1 VLDLAADLF
10 KRLPECMLLDQHELR
25 HRLRIAQQMI
35 RQGKPAD
42 RSLTQ
47 IAERVEASVRWRQR
61 RATNVPTPTYPAD
74 LPVVQRREDIAKA
87 IRDNQVVVLCGET
100 GSGKTTQLP
109 KICLEL
115 GRGVAGMIG
124 HTQPRRIAARS
135 VAVRVAEELGT
146 QMGRFVGYKVR
157 FGDETSDQTYVKLMT
172 DGILLAETQG
182 DRDLYQYDTLII
194 DEAHERSLNIDFLLG
209 YIRQLLPR
217 RPDLKVII
225 TSATINPR
233 QFSEHFND
241 APVIEV
247 SGRVYPV
254 EVRYHA
260 PVVEVLPD
268 GDYEDEDQGI
278 EHALI
283 RAVDEIA
290 REPGEIGSGDILV
303 FLSGEREIREAA
315 EDLRKHHPP
324 NTEII
329 PLYAR
334 LTAAEQMKVF
344 EKHDKRRIVLS
355 TNIAETSLT
364 VPGIRSVIDT
374 GLVRM
379 SRYSARTKVQRLPIE
394 PISKASADQRK
405 GRCGR
410 VGPGLCIRLYSE
422 EDFSARADFTEPE
435 ILRTNLASVIL
446 QMKSLR
452 LGEPEHF
459 PFVEPPDSRMIA
471 DGVDTL
477 VELGAIEPETSKR
490 PGELTPLGRDLA
502 KLPIDPRVG
511 RMILGA
517 TRENCLREVL
527 IIAAALSVQDPRER
541 PLDKQNAADEA
552 HARYRDETSDFVAYL
567 NLWKFFHE
575 QQEKLSASRLRKF
588 CHQNFLSFIRMREW
602 IDIHRQLRELLLD
615 SGHHENQRKATPDQ
629 IHRAL
634 LTGLLTNIGRKGENY
649 EFNGVRGGKFSVFPG
664 SGLFDK
670 PPQWIM
676 AAEIVQTT
684 RRYARTCAKIDPRW
698 VEELAAHLL
707 KHTYSD
713 PHWSADA
720 GQVAA
725 YQTISLFGL
734 EIAKNRRIHYG
745 PIDPAKSREIFIHH
759 ALVEG
764 QMLTTGDFFLHNHN
778 LEKEIKSLEIKGRRA
793 DLLADFETLYR
804 FYDARI
810 PPDVF
815 NVATFENWRRE
826 AERKDRSL
834 LFMKREDILVGD
846 ASQITPQNFPDR
858 VHVAGAEL
866 PISYKF
872 DPGAENDGVTLNVP
886 LEALLQIEESQ
897 SGWLVPGLIHAKVAA
912 MVRALPKN
920 VRRTI
925 DAPDELARRIVPLL
939 KQGEGSLED
948 QVLAQIQALSGQE
961 FARDVW
967 SGEAIPLH
975 LRMHYRV
982 LDQEGRPITAGQH
995 LGLLRAQLGEQA
1007 TTAFQHLAARLFN
1020 RENITD
1026 WDFGDL
1032 PETQTI
1038 CRGPAEFRGYPAL
1051 ADAGR
1056 TAALRLYDTPA
1067 AAALS
1072 HRRGLLRLFMLRGET
1087 DLRHAGK
1094 GLPAFD
1100 QMAMWFSTLGPAS
1113 ELRDQLVELIA
1124 ERIFLGDR
1132 PNVRTRDEFTR
1143 RLEGSWGKLGA
1154 AREQVCR
1161 EVHQILQGYQAIIY
1175 RLSQAAP
1182 AIQRPA
1188 MDDVAEHLRALMNRG
1203 FLTITPGNWLAQY
1216 PRYIAAIASRL
1227 NKLQGPGIAK
1237 DEELRARL
1245 RPLWHQLITRA
1256 TSHARQGLLDPELVT
1271 YRWMLEEYRVS
1282 LFAQDLRTIIP
1293 VSEKRL
1299 AEQWSRVRP

>member
-1 VLDLAADLF
+1 
-10 KRLPECMLLDQHELR
+10 MLIDQHQLR
-25 HRLRIAQQMI
+25 HRLRIVQQMI

-42 RSLTQ
+42 RTLGM
-47 IAERVEASVRWRQR
+47 IADRIERSSKLRER
-61 RATNVPTPTYPAD
+61 RAGNLPKPSYPAD
-74 LPVVQRREDIAKA
+74 LPVVQRRDDIAKA
-87 IRDNQVVVLCGET
+87 IREHQVVVVCGET

-135 VAVRVAEELGT
+135 VATRISEELQT
-146 QMGRFVGYKVR
+146 QLGRFVGFKVR
-157 FGDETSDQTYVKLMT
+157 FGDQTSDQTFVKLMT

-182 DRDLYQYDTLII
+182 DRDLLQYDTLII

-209 YIRQLLPR
+209 YLRQLLPR

-225 TSATINPR
+225 TSATINPK

-254 EVRYHA
+254 EVRYRA
-260 PVVEVLPD
+260 PVQETLPD
-268 GDYEDEDQGI
+268 GEPEDEDQGI

-290 REPGEIGSGDILV
+290 KEPGEIGSGDILV

-324 NTEII
+324 HTEII
-329 PLYAR
+329 PLFAR
-334 LTAAEQMKVF
+334 LSAAEQMRVF

-394 PISKASADQRK
+394 AISKASADQRK

-422 EDFSARADFTEPE
+422 EDFAARSDYTEPE

-452 LGEPEHF
+452 LGDPERF

-477 VELGAIEPETSKR
+477 VELGAIEPETAKN
-490 PGELTPLGRDLA
+490 PGELTPLGRELA

-517 TRENCLREVL
+517 TRENCLAEVL
-527 IIAAALSVQDPRER
+527 VIAAALSVQDPRER

-552 HARYRDETSDFVAYL
+552 HARFKDETSDFMAFL
-567 NLWKFFHE
+567 NLWKFFQE
-575 QQEKLSASRLRKF
+575 QQEKLSTSRLRKM

-602 IDIHRQLRELLLD
+602 QDIHRQLRELLLD
-615 SGHHENQRKATPDQ
+615 SGHHENHRKATPDH

-634 LTGLLTNIGRKGENY
+634 LTGLLTNVGKKGENY
-649 EFNGVRGGKFSVFPG
+649 EFNGVRSGKFSVFPG

-684 RRYARTCAKIDPRW
+684 RRYARVCAKIDPRW
-698 VEELAAHLL
+698 IEEIGAHLL
-707 KHTYSD
+707 KRTHHD
-713 PHWSADA
+713 PHWSIDA

-725 YQTISLFGL
+725 FENVSLFGL
-734 EIAKNRRIHYG
+734 EIAKNRRVHYG
-745 PIDPAKSREIFIHH
+745 PIDPVKSREIFIHH

-764 QMLTTGDFFLHNHN
+764 QMLTKGDFFLHNHN
-778 LEKEIKSLEIKGRRA
+778 LEKEIRHLEVKGRRG
-793 DLLADFETLYR
+793 DLLADFESRYK

-810 PPDVF
+810 PATVF
-815 NVATFENWRRE
+815 NVATFEKWRQD
-826 AERKDRSL
+826 AERKNRQV
-834 LFMKREDILVGD
+834 LFMKRDDLLVGD
-846 ASQITPQNFPDR
+846 ASHITPQNFPDR
-858 VHVAGAEL
+858 VQVAGAEL
-866 PISYKF
+866 PITYKF
-872 DPGAENDGVTLNVP
+872 DPGSENDGVTLNVP
-886 LEALLQIEESQ
+886 LEALLQVEEAQ
-897 SGWLVPGLIHAKVAA
+897 SGWLVPGLLHAKVSA

-925 DAPDELARRIVPLL
+925 DTPEELAKRIVPLL

-961 FARDVW
+961 CGRDVFA
-967 SGEAIPLH
+967 GEAIPVH

-982 LDQEGRPITAGQH
+982 LDQDGRPISAGQH
-995 LGLLRAQLGEQA
+995 LGLLRAELGEQA
-1007 TTAFQHLAARLFN
+1007 TNAFQQLASRLFN

-1026 WDFGDL
+1026 WDFGEL
-1032 PETQTI
+1032 PQTKTI
-1038 CRGPAEFRGYPAL
+1038 RRGSAEFRGYPAL
-1051 ADAGR
+1051 ADTGKA
-1056 TAALRLYDTPA
+1056 AALRLYDTQA

-1094 GLPAFD
+1094 ALPGFD
-1100 QMAMWFSTLGPAS
+1100 QMAVWFSTLGPAS

-1132 PNVRTRDEFTR
+1132 PDVRTREEFLR

-1161 EVHQILQGYQAIIY
+1161 EVHQILQGYQAINI
-1175 RLSQAAP
+1175 RLAQSSP

-1188 MDDVAEHLRALMNRG
+1188 LDDIAQHLRALMNRG

-1216 PRYIAAIASRL
+1216 PRYLAAIAARL
-1227 NKLQGPGIAK
+1227 NKLQGPGIAR
-1237 DEELRARL
+1237 DQELRARIT
-1245 RPLWHQLITRA
+1245 PLWHQLLTRA
-1256 TSHARQGLLDPELVT
+1256 GSHARQGLLDPELVH
-1271 YRWMLEEYRVS
+1271 YRWMLEEFRVS
-1282 LFAQDLRTIIP
+1282 LFAQDLRTVIP

-1299 AEQWSRVRP
+1299 ADQWARVRP